1 MPRIYL
7 ILVLP
12 LAISFFQCINFY
24 LFESD
29 YTSRLAISSFLPQ
42 VGVFQCCFVLAVELV
57 GPSWRVFCGVVI
69 EFFFVGGELLLAV
82 LAWWLRYKRT
92 KEFLA

>member
-1 MPRIYL
+1 ML
-7 ILVLP
+7 
-12 LAISFFQCINFY
+12 
-24 LFESD
+24 
-29 YTSRLAISSFLPQ
+29 TQ

-82 LAWWLRYKRT
+82 LAWWLR
-92 KEFLA
+92 